1 MEFPNKQKLL
11 DIAGSLP
18 EETLRVGLEIIQ
30 SIPVSEM
37 DDLLYSYY
45 QEGNQGVKNFFMRKA
60 VKEIEQRT
68 VDLPP

>member
-1 MEFPNKQKLL
+1 
-11 DIAGSLP
+11 
-18 EETLRVGLEIIQ
+18 
-30 SIPVSEM
+30 VSDM